1 MASVHEEPPE
11 ALICP
16 ITLEIMRLPVVDSL
30 GHTFERAA
38 IEAALREKPGVCP
51 KTNQRYPDGQAR
63 LTVNHA
69 VRKMVH
75 EYEEKKGEG
84 PAQDHASNS
93 TRLAYAP
100 VWLDILQV
108 HLSNLV

>member
-1 MASVHEEPPE
+1 MASVLEGPPN

-38 IEAALREKPGVCP
+38 IERALLEKPGVCP
-51 KTNQRYPDGQAR
+51 TTNERYSDGQAR
-63 LTVNHA
+63 LTINHA
-69 VRKMVH
+69 VRKMIL

-84 PAQDHASNS
+84 PAQYMRE
-93 TRLAYAP
+93 TQ
-100 VWLDILQV
+100 LD
-108 HLSNLV
+108 

>member
-1 MASVHEEPPE
+1 MASVHEGPPD

-16 ITLEIMRLPVVDSL
+16 ITLEIMRLPVMDSL
-30 GHTFERAA
+30 GHTFEQGA

-75 EYEEKKGEG
+75 EYEEKEGEG
-84 PAQDHASNS
+84 ARQCNPKSKPNYTIICIRVARHFA
-93 TRLAYAP
+93 
-100 VWLDILQV
+100 
-108 HLSNLV
+108 

>member
-1 MASVHEEPPE
+1 MASVHEGPPD

-16 ITLEIMRLPVVDSL
+16 ITLEIMRLPVMDSL

-51 KTNQRYPDGQAR
+51 TTNEPYPDRQAR

-69 VRKMVH
+69 VRKMIL
-75 EYEEKKGEG
+75 EYEEKKGED
-84 PAQDHASNS
+84 PTHDMRATQLDSI
-93 TRLAYAP
+93 AP
-100 VWLDILQV
+100 VWLDIC
-108 HLSNLV
+108 